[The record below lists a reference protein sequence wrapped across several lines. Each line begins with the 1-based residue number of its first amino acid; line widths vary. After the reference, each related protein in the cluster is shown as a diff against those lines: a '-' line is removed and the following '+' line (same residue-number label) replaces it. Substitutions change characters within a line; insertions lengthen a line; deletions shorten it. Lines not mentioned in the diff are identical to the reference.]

1 MKKKIT
7 DWKHAKALGKICV
20 SKAGDKKNQEKIS
33 WDTKQENPLEKGIF
47 MTIWRFHSLL
57 TYIVVI
63 QDKVFGVLL
72 CAERHSVKIVAGDEK
87 FIMEKKGILWMKE
100 RKFVRQ
106 HIQMS

>member
-1 MKKKIT
+1 MLKL
-7 DWKHAKALGKICV
+7 WGKSGV